1 MRGSGHDDQ
10 VRERVAVLVPVVPP
24 ILTGG
29 AARALLK
36 ILVRAAADEAPVR
49 CAPPTLGRLDGGLA
63 ERRGNA

>member
-1 MRGSGHDDQ
+1 M
-10 VRERVAVLVPVVPP
+10 LVPVVPP

-49 CAPPTLGRLDGGLA
+49 CAPPTLGLLDGGLA